1 VKTHLSL
8 DDLRKVDQMT
18 EAMTHPLEEE
28 NRRLREA
35 LRRYEDDF
43 CEGWCKENGGTFS
56 DCSGCIARA
65 ALAAEPASGETDD
78 WRTPRFHDRDDAPP
92 SPPTQGEE
100 ERVLVRLADGE
111 TLVER
116 RVSLAWD
123 AALRQRADE
132 AARAEGNETLK
143 EIEIMRVW
151 WSEAGHTDDGEI
163 YGQAIEVVKVLDHIA
178 AAIRARIAP

>member
-65 ALAAEPASGETDD
+65 ALAAEPASGEAD
-78 WRTPRFHDRDDAPP
+78 P
-92 SPPTQGEE
+92 
-100 ERVLVRLADGE
+100 RLALYDLE
-111 TLVER
+111 TSGLHELAFPPPPPMQGDEETAR
-116 RVSLAWD
+116 RILESRLQQGGTWLAQRD
-123 AALRQRADE
+123 IDALAAALRQRADE
-132 AARAEGNETLK
+132 ATRAENEACAKIADSFTCGLCG
-143 EIEIMRVW
+143 M
-151 WSEAGHTDDGEI
+151 DG
-163 YGQAIEVVKVLDHIA
+163 KSA
-178 AAIRARIAP
+178 AAIRARIKP